1 MPNKVKLSPEE
12 KVKAVQGYLS
22 GALSMSDFEQ
32 QYNLS
37 RQSLNVW
44 VRLYEGRGAEGLI
57 PASKQASNRRKY
69 APALKRK
76 AVEDYLAGEPRNG
89 AFALNIILAIRK
101 RCESG

>member
-37 RQSLNVW
+37 RQSLNVYTKDE
-44 VRLYEGRGAEGLI
+44 VLRARYQ
-57 PASKQASNRRKY
+57 QATAANMLQR
-69 APALKRK
+69 
-76 AVEDYLAGEPRNG
+76 
-89 AFALNIILAIRK
+89 
-101 RCESG
+101 